1 MTKRKFHVYYFL
13 KIYIRVIFVV
23 VTKTGTGGAA
33 SRDRIAVE
41 AREALLRRASQGT
54 LNFHTTKQVNRAVTE
69 TVPKEVVLGLYV

>member
-13 KIYIRVIFVV
+13 KIYIR
-23 VTKTGTGGAA
+23 TAGTGGAA

-54 LNFHTTKQVNRAVTE
+54 LNFHTTKQVWRSWMVE
-69 TVPKEVVLGLYV
+69 TVPKGVVLGLYV